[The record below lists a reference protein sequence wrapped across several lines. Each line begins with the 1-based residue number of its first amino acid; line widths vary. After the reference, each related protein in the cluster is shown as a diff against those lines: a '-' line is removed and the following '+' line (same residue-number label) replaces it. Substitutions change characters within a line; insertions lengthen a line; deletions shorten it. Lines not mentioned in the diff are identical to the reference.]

1 MKRLLLSITLFSFIF
16 TFAGS
21 DNENSNN
28 LCQSKKENVRLFKDL
43 LRRRPH
49 TNDATSPKGSLI
61 HSPVDEEAPTATV
74 LSTSPTSKLLPV
86 PAPSSGDLL
95 PVSRKATLLLSL
107 DNSATTLDDP
117 DKTSPAKN
125 DADWKDSGLLEFAES
140 QKMLH
145 LLSINGPTKMEQFAV
160 VSRLKAQMTALNLLR
175 KAAQECE
182 TRITKD

>member
-1 MKRLLLSITLFSFIF
+1 
-16 TFAGS
+16 
-21 DNENSNN
+21 
-28 LCQSKKENVRLFKDL
+28 
-43 LRRRPH
+43 
-49 TNDATSPKGSLI
+49 
-61 HSPVDEEAPTATV
+61 
-74 LSTSPTSKLLPV
+74 
-86 PAPSSGDLL
+86 
-95 PVSRKATLLLSL
+95 LLSL

-145 LLSINGPTKMEQFAV
+145 LLSINGPTKMEQIAV

-182 TRITKD
+182 TRITKDKKILAVLAIQDYVLINGQLHPR